1 MKLRNLKVHKTMKKF
16 IIWLAKVFNVNIT
29 KEVEVEKV
37 VIEYRYLTEG
47 TIKGSVIVEGDLTI
61 KGKLSVN
68 GGITLYK
75 E

>member
-1 MKLRNLKVHKTMKKF
+1 MKKF
-16 IIWLAKVFNVNIT
+16 IVWLADVFNVNIT

-47 TIKGSVIVEGDLTI
+47 TIKGSVIVEGDLTF

>member
-1 MKLRNLKVHKTMKKF
+1 MKKF
-16 IIWLAKVFNVNIT
+16 IIWLADVFNVDIT

>member
-1 MKLRNLKVHKTMKKF
+1 MKKF

-68 GGITLYK
+68 GGIILYK

>member
-1 MKLRNLKVHKTMKKF
+1 MKKF
-16 IIWLAKVFNVNIT
+16 IIWLADVFNVNIT